1 MTSQNSLKN
10 DGNNNCIACFEK
22 IKNGARIC
30 PHCQSPQ
37 SPQRLR
43 HFTTSLKFIGA
54 IVTVV
59 SLVLG
64 MASLNGLYRN
74 WKETRQAVTEMVSAA
89 QELEKIGEYQASWDI
104 YQKALE
110 IDPGYSAIRNGQVQ
124 LAMKWLLNIKIV
136 NKETTFSEIV
146 DKLVPVLYKG
156 ISTAEDDQASKLLG
170 HIGWAYFTKGRD
182 KPVVV
187 DVRAIYDKA
196 LTLAPNNMYANVM
209 MGHWI
214 ILKMVN
220 LKRQRNIFKR
230 PWTTARIGSGSDKC
244 SLAHFSGQG
253 GYGNRAM
260 FLKRKS
266 FLLRTR

>member
-37 SPQRLR
+37 STQRLR

-89 QELEKIGEYQASWDI
+89 QHGVDIDTAERQPVIDIVFEEALAGPVRPGIGNVQAD
-104 YQKALE
+104 
-110 IDPGYSAIRNGQVQ
+110 
-124 LAMKWLLNIKIV
+124 LAVADSRKDLRDSVICGKVDSGGDGFDARFTNLACTLDRLLRVAGDSRIHHIV
-136 NKETTFSEIV
+136 
-146 DKLVPVLYKG
+146 VLAQPADQSQG
-156 ISTAEDDQASKLLG
+156 ISME
-170 HIGWAYFTKGRD
+170 
-182 KPVVV
+182 
-187 DVRAIYDKA
+187 
-196 LTLAPNNMYANVM
+196 
-209 MGHWI
+209 
-214 ILKMVN
+214 
-220 LKRQRNIFKR
+220 
-230 PWTTARIGSGSDKC
+230 
-244 SLAHFSGQG
+244 
-253 GYGNRAM
+253 
-260 FLKRKS
+260 
-266 FLLRTR
+266 